1 MGDLLRRLI
10 PRSFSA
16 QCGYALVLGVLLGVG
31 FGPRIAFL
39 KPVGDIL
46 ARVTM
51 LLVLPYLV
59 FELTGLFGSLGTP
72 ALRTL
77 LRGGGLLFGFGLLV
91 AGTEIVLLPLILP
104 DLPYS
109 PPFDPRLLETPAR
122 ESLLEAF
129 LPDNIFEALSHGNFT
144 AIVLFSATLGLTLQ
158 RLDRKEE
165 ILAVVLP
172 IRRLFTE
179 FFVLALDLLTPVGIL
194 AIVAVSIGTQD
205 PADAQKL
212 AGLFWMCAASLL
224 VNGVVLY
231 PGLYLACTSF
241 GLRAMSQ
248 ILRDPVIVSLTT
260 GNILLALPILCRN
273 LERFILATREGD
285 ADQKPTIDGLTAIA
299 SLGLLVF
306 AIGEH
311 LNLLFLPFAAW
322 FKGTPLSVEQTLR
335 MLVTALPA
343 SLGAPGAA
351 IAEGLGKLNLPRE
364 MLNLYFV
371 VSDWITR
378 IGCIETLISITAGV
392 LMLLAAERRRLRFR
406 IPMILGTLVVS
417 IVVGLGAGFLGNRM
431 LTPFL
436 GDAGTSPDLI
446 LGRPSLLQKTPLI
459 LLETPPP
466 PALPGNDAH
475 AAGRRLQA
483 GIVTNSPP
491 WVFLNRHGDWVGF
504 DVDLLKS
511 ISRMLDVQ
519 LELLPGSLS
528 DLEGLLASNRIDCVV
543 GGIGQGSLLQTP
555 AQRRI
560 DYKEVPLALL
570 VRDKDIRDRVARLDS
585 NSNEEIRVAVVRTGG
600 DRATEL
606 VVRSHLTRPETRLR
620 VRFVPIDGVMDFI
633 KADQPP
639 ADVLLTSAEAGSSL
653 AILHPDHS
661 MLPVFGNDLRL
672 RLVFLI
678 SDRFPG
684 GVEGAED
691 LMSQATALGVQRRL
705 VDHWFRLLDPEGG
718 DATP

>member
-1 MGDLLRRLI
+1 M
-10 PRSFSA
+10 
-16 QCGYALVLGVLLGVG
+16 
-31 FGPRIAFL
+31 
-39 KPVGDIL
+39 
-46 ARVTM
+46 
-51 LLVLPYLV
+51 
-59 FELTGLFGSLGTP
+59 
-72 ALRTL
+72 
-77 LRGGGLLFGFGLLV
+77 RGGGLLFGFGLLV
-91 AGTEIVLLPLILP
+91 ASAEIVLLPLILP

-109 PPFDPRLLETPAR
+109 PPFDPRLLETPAH

-129 LPDNIFEALSHGNFT
+129 LPENIIEALAHGNFT

-158 RLDRKEE
+158 GLDRKEE

-179 FFVLALDLLTPVGIL
+179 FFVLTLNLLTPIGVL

-205 PADAQKL
+205 PTNAQKL
-212 AGLFWMCAASLL
+212 VGLLGIYTVSLL
-224 VNGVVLY
+224 VNGAVLY
-231 PGLYLACTSF
+231 PGLYLACTPF
-241 GLRAMSQ
+241 GLRALTRL
-248 ILRDPVIVSLTT
+248 LRDPLIITVTT
-260 GNILLALPILCRN
+260 NNILLALPMLCRN
-273 LERFILATREGD
+273 LEQFIIETREED
-285 ADQKPTIDGLTAIA
+285 EDEKSTIDGLTAIV

-306 AIGEH
+306 ALGEQ

-322 FKGTPLSVEQTLR
+322 FKGTPLSVDQTLR

-343 SLGAPGAA
+343 ALGSPGAA

-364 MLNLYFV
+364 MLSLYYV
-371 VSDWITR
+371 VYDWISR
-378 IGCIETLISITAGV
+378 IGCVETLISTTTGV
-392 LMLLAAERRRLRFR
+392 LVLLAGERRRLRFR
-406 IPMILGTLVVS
+406 IPMILGTVVVS
-417 IVVGLGAGFLGNRM
+417 IAVGLGAGFLGNRM

-446 LGRPSLLQKTPLI
+446 LGRPSLMPKQPPI
-459 LLETPPP
+459 LLEVPP
-466 PALPGNDAH
+466 PALPPGNAVH
-475 AAGRRLQA
+475 ASGRRLQA
-483 GIVTNSPP
+483 GIITNSPP
-491 WVFLNRHGDWVGF
+491 WVFLNRQGDWVGF
-504 DVDLLKS
+504 DIDLLKS
-511 ISRMLDVQ
+511 ISRMLDAR

-528 DLEGLLASNRIDCVV
+528 DLEGLLASNRLDCVV

-555 AQRRI
+555 AQRWI

-620 VRFVPIDGVMDFI
+620 VRFIPIDGVMDFI
-633 KADQPP
+633 KADRPP

-653 AILHPDHS
+653 AILHPDHA
-661 MLPVFGNDLRL
+661 MLPVFGKDLRL

-684 GVEGAED
+684 GVEGAEA
-691 LMSQATALGVQRRL
+691 LMSQATALGVQQRL
-705 VDHWFRLLDPEGG
+705 VDHWFRLLDPEDG